1 METIVGAIGF
11 TAATTIINSISSLSS
26 NIYFL
31 VNHIKINKD
40 IYHNDIFKTI
50 FRTDIEATV
59 KLLQSIITEIPKYF
73 DNDNLSIVIALK
85 NVQEI
90 IAQIDNE
97 LIEIHNKVKYNSS
110 LYFLANLRSYNC
122 KEELDKI
129 DILINIL
136 EKRRDNLFKTLEL
149 FTHNKI

>member
-31 VNHIKINKD
+31 INHIKINKS
-40 IYHNDIFKTI
+40 IYHNDIFKQI
-50 FRTDIEATV
+50 VKTDIEATIR
-59 KLLQSIITEIPKYF
+59 LLQSIITEIPKYF
-73 DNDNLSIVIALK
+73 NNNNLSIVIALK

-90 IAQIDNE
+90 IAQIEFE
-97 LIEIHNKVKYNSS
+97 LTEIHNKVKYNNT
-110 LYFLANLRSYNC
+110 LYVFVNLRSYDC

-129 DILINIL
+129 DTLINIL

-149 FTHNKI
+149 FKNPLS